1 MKHTDLTAKQ
11 VSALAEQLR
20 PHQAYFYLLE
30 QRMYKRAF
38 PDDDEIV
45 RLVKTL
51 HRTAQELAAKLH
63 QRAGELTAS
72 EGSQLPFGM
81 RYPAK

>member
-1 MKHTDLTAKQ
+1 MKSTDLTAKQ
-11 VSALAEQLR
+11 VAALAEQLR

-38 PDDDEIV
+38 PDDDEVFHLV
-45 RLVKTL
+45 RTL
-51 HRTAQELAAKLH
+51 HRTAQELAAILH
-63 QRAGELTAS
+63 QRASELTTRA
-72 EGSQLPFGM
+72 GSQLPFGV